1 MAQLGCHGWVAQVVW
16 HNCGGTDVVVQKR
29 KRMVAKQCIVQT
41 LVGFQLAWGAKL
53 AQLRWHKWS
62 GTHRLAHSQHCTC
75 VAQLR
80 MVPQLVGTNGAH
92 DFSAGFHT
100 SLVDDPRAV
109 DLESNGKEETVCYF
123 QAPVTASQYVRRRTL
138 C

>member
-1 MAQLGCHGWVAQVVW
+1 MAQL
-16 HNCGGTDVVVQKR
+16 T
-29 KRMVAKQCIVQT
+29 
-41 LVGFQLAWGAKL
+41 
-53 AQLRWHKWS
+53 WHKWS
-62 GTHRLAHSQHCTC
+62 GTDRVAHSQHCTC

-109 DLESNGKEETVCYF
+109 DLESNGKEETVCYL
-123 QAPVTASQYVRRRTL
+123 QAPVTASQYDAEHCAKRSF
-138 C
+138 